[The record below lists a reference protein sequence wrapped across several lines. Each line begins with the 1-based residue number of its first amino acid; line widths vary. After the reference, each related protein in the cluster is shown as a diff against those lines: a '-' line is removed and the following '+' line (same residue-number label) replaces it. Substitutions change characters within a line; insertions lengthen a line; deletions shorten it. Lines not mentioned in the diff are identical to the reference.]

1 MNARNNARA
10 APRSSPRSR
19 QRASGGIY
27 RIQVLLIRGDV
38 LTEQEPAAA
47 LDGFISLRRDS
58 RSSRL
63 ASTQR
68 YERWHRPPRPTSA
81 SRRRLATLLS
91 TLLGVQRRSLLSQ
104 GHCRQGSSRHP
115 YSRQR
120 TRSAHAG
127 RTWRRCS
134 HVRASQCL
142 RRQLGFARHS
152 AARLVGGSGGNN
164 GQGSNVATGLAEC
177 RSPRAC
183 AERGRPVTQSR
194 TVSRSSRRRY
204 GTCGPHSERCLRGAV
219 SLSRGSVEPDRMVGA
234 ARHAF

>member
-81 SRRRLATLLS
+81 SRRRLATCCRLS
-91 TLLGVQRRSLLSQ
+91 WACSG
-104 GHCRQGSSRHP
+104 G
-115 YSRQR
+115 
-120 TRSAHAG
+120 
-127 RTWRRCS
+127 RCS
-134 HVRASQCL
+134 ARGIVDKDLRGTHTLVSARALLTLAVHGDDAAMYEHLSAYADNSALLDILL
-142 RRQLGFARHS
+142 RALS
-152 AARLVGGSGGNN
+152 AAAEETTGRAATSRRVWP
-164 GQGSNVATGLAEC
+164 NVVRHVLALNE
-177 RSPRAC
+177 AD
-183 AERGRPVTQSR
+183 QSR
-194 TVSRSSRRRY
+194 SHARY
-204 GTCGPHSERCLRGAV
+204 QDHQDE
-219 SLSRGSVEPDRMVGA
+219 DMVLA
-234 ARHAF
+234 ALIPNAAYEGQYLYREAQ